1 MVVLSS
7 YPQRHYWSTDH
18 TAVESLLL
26 FCLEKVWKLINRKF
40 RSEIKECNIC
50 LSEISNQ
57 ALAREK
63 QWSLK
68 VLKKKMS
75 AFRLMLPKLVLSLR
89 ISHGSVSINISSLC
103 LLFRSSHISLDWTQ
117 NIETYVSVK
126 AKHLEGSIFM
136 DCGSDL
142 GSARHVPGKGV
153 GVASSVYTSVLISLC
168 FKMDLRLIE

>member
-1 MVVLSS
+1 VVVLSS

-26 FCLEKVWKLINRKF
+26 FCSEKVWKLINRKF

-103 LLFRSSHISLDWTQ
+103 LLFRSSHISLDWTKILKLMFLWRL
-117 NIETYVSVK
+117 NISRVLFSWTVAVTW
-126 AKHLEGSIFM
+126 
-136 DCGSDL
+136 DL
-142 GSARHVPGKGV
+142 LVMFLVRAWALLPLCIL
-153 GVASSVYTSVLISLC
+153 VY
-168 FKMDLRLIE
+168 